1 MFRNRLKKNDA
12 DFELKAPPASS
23 LDLGG
28 SKVKMSNKDMGFVA
42 DDGKNTHQN
51 GVNKGRSPTP
61 TKQAPAANGASSLDL
76 GGGPVAAR
84 ATPPKPQFQS
94 RIR

>member
-1 MFRNRLKKNDA
+1 MFKSRLKKNHDA

-28 SKVKMSNKDMGFVA
+28 SKVKMSSKDMGFVA

-61 TKQAPAANGASSLDL
+61 TK
-76 GGGPVAAR
+76 
-84 ATPPKPQFQS
+84 
-94 RIR
+94 